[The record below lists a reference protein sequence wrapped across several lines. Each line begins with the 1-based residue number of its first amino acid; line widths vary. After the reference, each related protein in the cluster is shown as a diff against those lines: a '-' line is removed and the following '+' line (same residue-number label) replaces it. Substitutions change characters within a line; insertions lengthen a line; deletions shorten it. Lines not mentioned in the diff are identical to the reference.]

1 MAWIIFD
8 LIANCFQ
15 GFLICNF
22 SLQCFCSKRH
32 SAFFDYLLW
41 ALCTMFFSLYIISDV
56 PTIDM
61 LVFLFPLLFSIIF
74 SRDSFL
80 TILYWHLI
88 LALIFALI
96 SGLANHIVL
105 LLPASL
111 KLIFNAHGW
120 VYLVYLLIT
129 NILLFLSVHIIIKQK
144 THGSALSFS
153 SYLNFFLMIASIFLT
168 EESLYY
174 SSENLVQ
181 QSSENSLIILL
192 ANLGLL
198 SCTFLS
204 VSLFQTVSISALK
217 ESRYQAEHTLLFQS
231 KQHQE
236 ELEQTY
242 SKLVK
247 IRHDLKH
254 HFQVIEQFIDSNKKQ
269 EAAEYLDS
277 IKSTYCKGNFMT
289 GCSALDALLDVKFS
303 KMKKNNIEFKYSTS
317 CSLYEPPIE
326 TTDFC
331 SVVGNLLDNAI
342 EGIQRIPEY
351 ERNNDSSTI
360 HLSFFKVNNMFYVNC
375 ENPCFPSSLTVKHG
389 RYLSSKSN
397 SGNIG
402 IHGIGLQSIENIA
415 EQTEG
420 RCSFYCENGIF
431 YSQVVFPIKMYDL
444 E

>member
-22 SLQCFCSKRH
+22 SLKCFCSKTH
-32 SAFFDYLLW
+32 PVFFNFILW
-41 ALCTMFFSLYIISDV
+41 LLCTLFFSSLYLTVDS
-56 PTIDM
+56 PPIDM
-61 LVFLFPLLFSIIF
+61 LVFLFPLIFSTIF
-74 SRDSFL
+74 SRDYFL

-88 LALIFALI
+88 LALVFALI

-105 LLPASL
+105 LLPLSL
-111 KLIFNAHGW
+111 RMIFESHGW
-120 VYLVYLLIT
+120 VYLLYLLIT

-174 SSENLVQ
+174 SSGNLVQ
-181 QSSENSLIILL
+181 QAGENALIILL

-204 VSLFQTVSISALK
+204 VSLFQTVSLSALR
-217 ESRYQAEHTLLFQS
+217 ESRYQAEHTLLLQE

-326 TTDFC
+326 TADFC
-331 SVVGNLLDNAI
+331 SVIGNLLDNAI
-342 EGIQRIPEY
+342 EGIQRLPESK
-351 ERNNDSSTI
+351 RNHSTI
-360 HLSFFKVNNMFYVNC
+360 HLSFFKVHNMFYVNC
-375 ENPCFPSSLTVKHG
+375 ENPCSSSALILKHG
-389 RYLSSKSN
+389 RYLSSKSD
-397 SGNIG
+397 SSNIG
-402 IHGIGLQSIENIA
+402 IHGIGLRSIENIA
-415 EQTEG
+415 EQAEG
-420 RCSFYCENGIF
+420 RCSFYCKNGVF
-431 YSQVVFPIKMYDL
+431 YSQIVFPIKTYAL